1 MGKRPALRK
10 GGSAGEPL
18 RTVARDILANAR
30 HAIEDRKRRDSVAV
44 HDFRKAMKRWR
55 ALLRLLEPF
64 LGERGR
70 EHRLRARDLAREL
83 ARPRDAQSALD
94 GLDDAFKH
102 DSKFSARSLQ
112 AIRGRLEEVRRR
124 AETAM
129 LNKVTRGRLK
139 AAIRD
144 ASRSVDRWP
153 LAKKGFDDITNS
165 LTDTYRRARRMIPA
179 DWNKA
184 AAEELH
190 ELRRR
195 VIEHRYQMELVA
207 PLWPRLGD
215 AWVEEAQRLRDRLG
229 RYQDLVVLA
238 GLSAP
243 HRLLAPWRSRLAK
256 PIADRQTVH
265 LAAAARLASRLFAE
279 RPKAFRRRLR
289 AIGQARDRHGSA
301 D

>member
-1 MGKRPALRK
+1 MGRRPTLSK
-10 GGSAGEPL
+10 GGTSGEPL
-18 RTVARDILANAR
+18 RAVARDILASAR
-30 HAIEDRKRRDSVAV
+30 AAIEDRKRRDSVAV

-70 EHRLRARDLAREL
+70 EHRLRARDLARDL

-94 GLDDAFKH
+94 GLDDALKH
-102 DSKFSARSLQ
+102 DTEFSPRSLQ
-112 AIRGRLEEVRRR
+112 AMRGRLEEVRRR
-124 AETAM
+124 AEAAM
-129 LNKVTRGRLK
+129 LKKAMRGRMI
-139 AAIRD
+139 AAIRN

-153 LAKKGFDDITNS
+153 VEKIEFDEIADS
-165 LTDTYRRARRMIPA
+165 LTKTYRRARRMIPE
-179 DWNKA
+179 DWNA
-184 AAEELH
+184 ATAEELH

-195 VIEHRYQMELVA
+195 VIEHRYQMELVT
-207 PLWPRLGD
+207 PLWPRLGKP
-215 AWVEEAQRLRDRLG
+215 WVEEAQRLRSQLG

-243 HRLLAPWRSRLAK
+243 HQLLAPWRSRLAK

-265 LAAAARLASRLFAE
+265 LATAARLAGRLFAE

-289 AIGQARDRHGSA
+289 AIWQARG
-301 D
+301 

>member
-1 MGKRPALRK
+1 MGRRPTLSK
-10 GGSAGEPL
+10 GGTSGEPL
-18 RTVARDILANAR
+18 RAVARDILANAR
-30 HAIEDRKRRDSVAV
+30 AAIEDRKRRDSVAV

-94 GLDDAFKH
+94 GLDDALKH
-102 DSKFSARSLQ
+102 DTEFSPRSLQ
-112 AIRGRLEEVRRR
+112 AMRGRLEEVRRR
-124 AETAM
+124 AEAAM
-129 LNKVTRGRLK
+129 LNKAMRGRMI
-139 AAIRD
+139 AAIRN

-153 LAKKGFDDITNS
+153 VEKIEFDEIADS
-165 LTDTYRRARRMIPA
+165 LTKTYRRARRMIPE
-179 DWNKA
+179 DWNA
-184 AAEELH
+184 ATAEELH

-195 VIEHRYQMELVA
+195 VIEHRYQMELVT
-207 PLWPRLGD
+207 PLWPRLGKP
-215 AWVEEAQRLRDRLG
+215 WVEEAQRLRNQLG

-243 HRLLAPWRSRLAK
+243 HQLLAPWRSRLAK

-265 LAAAARLASRLFAE
+265 LATAARLAGRLFAE

-289 AIGQARDRHGSA
+289 AIWQARG
-301 D
+301 